1 VTHRIDSVE
10 QLRSIYRAPSPL
22 VIAKARPVL
31 DAATQAFLAA
41 TRLVVLSTVGSDGSV
56 DASPRGGPAGF
67 IDVIDERTIAIADL
81 SGNNRLDTLE
91 NIVATGRLAMLAIV
105 PGQTETVR
113 VNGAC
118 HLSIDPEILSRSGSA
133 RPPKTAIVIDVHETY
148 IHCAKA
154 FMRGDVWDPQ
164 VWSSGTPDAADI
176 IACQGL
182 VDVSADVIRAGL
194 ADSYVSDLAAG
205 IA

>member
-1 VTHRIDSVE
+1 VIHRIDSVE
-10 QLRSIYRAPSPL
+10 ELRNVYRAPSPL
-22 VIAKARPVL
+22 VIAKARPAL
-31 DAATQAFLAA
+31 DTATQAFLAA

-67 IDVIDERTIAIADL
+67 IDVIDERTISIADL

-91 NIVATGRLAMLAIV
+91 NIVATGRLAMLAII

-113 VNGAC
+113 VNGSC
-118 HLSIDPEILSRSGSA
+118 HITTDPAILARSSSV
-133 RPPKTAIVIDVHETY
+133 RPPKSAIIIDVVETY

-154 FMRGDVWDPQ
+154 FMRGEVWDPQ
-164 VWSSGTPDAADI
+164 QWPSGTPDAADI

-182 VDVSADVIRAGL
+182 VDAGADLIRAGL
-194 ADSYVSDLAAG
+194 TDSYVSDLAAEH
-205 IA
+205 